1 MFESRNKYPCLERFS
16 IWQMTARERQQGCAI
31 VSIQLLSTFVL
42 VENTRKTCLVVRNL
56 RLTLRPAKTV
66 LRARD
71 LVWRSLDQRLVPAI
85 SNSPH
90 PVDDPDGGEYASPVY
105 PKQEAVARSG
115 VRTGHYLPTDAIP
128 VLDQRL
134 QQVVRVGIVSH
145 GPGVA

>member
-1 MFESRNKYPCLERFS
+1 MCL
-16 IWQMTARERQQGCAI
+16 MMARERQRGCAI
-31 VSIQLLSTFVL
+31 VSILLLSTSVL
-42 VENTRKTCLVVRNL
+42 LRNSRKTYLAVRNL
-56 RLTLRPAKTV
+56 QLTPRPAKIV

-90 PVDDPDGGEYASPVY
+90 PADNPDGGEHASSVY
-105 PKQEAVARSG
+105 PKQDAVTRSG
-115 VRTGHYLPTDAIP
+115 GRTGHYLPTDAIP

-134 QQVVRVGIVSH
+134 QQVVRVGIVAH

>member
-1 MFESRNKYPCLERFS
+1 MLF
-16 IWQMTARERQQGCAI
+16 IA
-31 VSIQLLSTFVL
+31 TFVL
-42 VENTRKTCLVVRNL
+42 LRSSRKTCLAVRDL
-56 RLTLRPAKTV
+56 RLTPRPAKIV

-71 LVWRSLDQRLVPAI
+71 LIWRSLDQRLVPAI

-90 PVDDPDGGEYASPVY
+90 PADDPDGGEYASPVY
-105 PKQEAVARSG
+105 PKHEAVARSG
-115 VRTGHYLPTDAIP
+115 VRTVHHSPTEAIP

>member
-1 MFESRNKYPCLERFS
+1 M
-16 IWQMTARERQQGCAI
+16 
-31 VSIQLLSTFVL
+31 
-42 VENTRKTCLVVRNL
+42 VRNL
-56 RLTLRPAKTV
+56 QLTPRPAKIV
-66 LRARD
+66 LRASD

-90 PVDDPDGGEYASPVY
+90 PADDPDGGEYASPVY

-134 QQVVRVGIVSH
+134 
-145 GPGVA
+145 

>member
-1 MFESRNKYPCLERFS
+1 MSLL
-16 IWQMTARERQQGCAI
+16 MARERQRGCVI
-31 VSIQLLSTFVL
+31 VSIQLHSTFVL
-42 VENTRKTCLVVRNL
+42 LENSRKTCLVVRNL
-56 RLTLRPAKTV
+56 QLTPRPAKIV

-71 LVWRSLDQRLVPAI
+71 LVCGSLDQRLVPAI

-90 PVDDPDGGEYASPVY
+90 PADDPDVGEYATPVY
-105 PKQEAVARSG
+105 PKQEAVARS
-115 VRTGHYLPTDAIP
+115 VARTGHYLPPDAIP

>member
-1 MFESRNKYPCLERFS
+1 MSLL
-16 IWQMTARERQQGCAI
+16 MARERQRGCVI
-31 VSIQLLSTFVL
+31 VSIQLHSTFVL
-42 VENTRKTCLVVRNL
+42 L
-56 RLTLRPAKTV
+56 
-66 LRARD
+66 ARD

-90 PVDDPDGGEYASPVY
+90 PADDPDGGEYASPVY